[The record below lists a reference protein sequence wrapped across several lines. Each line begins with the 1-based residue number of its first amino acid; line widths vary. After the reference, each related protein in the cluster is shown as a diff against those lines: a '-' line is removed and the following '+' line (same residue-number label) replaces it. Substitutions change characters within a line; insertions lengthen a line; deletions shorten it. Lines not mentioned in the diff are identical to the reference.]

1 MSKSHQ
7 MSDWKVMAYGKLLE
21 YVAAEVAE
29 KAVNERTQSEGLPGE
44 RPMDFGA
51 FQGTKV
57 KLGEYMAV
65 LLLCR
70 SLATAPFDIYRQKA
84 ITCVRSDLP
93 VNALTKAIRIASPEE
108 RCIQNDISRFND
120 YGDAIQCRTLDKWS
134 SDARIEEEFYD
145 LVSVGEPIIYLT
157 DTSGQ
162 FEHFLPPCPH
172 EFLSLGAFDRELISL
187 VLAYEYP
194 DQVTEETIATLG
206 DLSDGQTFEHITPF
220 DLVCACRAEDPRA
233 AIEYLLRCPRT
244 PKRKADDED
253 KPEVARAV
261 VALEDLVGYGEAKV
275 AAQDMLSALH
285 GYDAGELDWTD
296 VPRGLLLIGE
306 PGTGKTEL
314 ARAMSRSAGIS
325 FVAGSYSEWQ
335 KEGHLGHFLKAMN
348 RTFAAAKENVP
359 SILFLDEL
367 DSFQRGLDGSN
378 SSYDQKAVKGIL
390 EQLDG
395 IRGCEGVGVVAA
407 ANSLEAIPPAVR
419 RSGRF
424 DNIVTIPLPGRSDLA
439 TIIRQHLKSE
449 EIEIDADACAIYALG
464 RTGADCA
471 AAVRKGRAAARRAR
485 RQLLTSDI
493 VHALSGSF
501 RDLSEGLQFRMAIH
515 ECGHAI
521 LAHSYPGLMVEF
533 LRLSS
538 KGGQCRVVGQEPF
551 QTSATMHRDRTILM
565 GGRVAE
571 VLALGETR
579 ESW

>member
-1 MSKSHQ
+1 M
-7 MSDWKVMAYGKLLE
+7 
-21 YVAAEVAE
+21 
-29 KAVNERTQSEGLPGE
+29 
-44 RPMDFGA
+44 
-51 FQGTKV
+51 
-57 KLGEYMAV
+57 
-65 LLLCR
+65 
-70 SLATAPFDIYRQKA
+70 
-84 ITCVRSDLP
+84 
-93 VNALTKAIRIASPEE
+93 
-108 RCIQNDISRFND
+108 
-120 YGDAIQCRTLDKWS
+120 
-134 SDARIEEEFYD
+134 
-145 LVSVGEPIIYLT
+145 T

-162 FEHFLPPCPH
+162 FEHFLPSCPH

-187 VLAYEYP
+187 VLAYEYT
-194 DQVTEETIATLG
+194 DQVTAETIATLG
-206 DLSDGQTFEHITPF
+206 DLSYGQTFEHITPF
-220 DLVCACRAEDPRA
+220 DLVCACRAGDPRA

-261 VALEDLVGYGEAKV
+261 VALEALVGYGEAKV
-275 AAQDMLSALH
+275 AAQDILSALH
-285 GYDAGELDWTD
+285 DYDAGELDWAD

-335 KEGHLGHFLKAMN
+335 KEGHLGQFLKAMN
-348 RTFAAAKENVP
+348 RTFAAATDNAP

-367 DSFQRGLDGSN
+367 DSFQRDLDGSN

-424 DNIVTIPLPGRSDLA
+424 DNIVTIPFPGRSDLA

-471 AAVRKGRAAARRAR
+471 TAVRKGRAAARRAR

-571 VLALGETR
+571 ILALGAASSGAGGGEDSDLAKAAMLAVNDAGAYGLGQNGALWLGASNTDALLREVFLGNLPEVAELISVAELEAHRRLAPCMPHLENMARALMETGVMTGDRLQELMPR
-579 ESW
+579 EVFSDGAG